1 LKKLGVEVVGVSGDA
16 VINLRHFK
24 DANNLNFPLL
34 SDVTGEI
41 SKKFAVPISKGGSIK
56 KLIGGNEKILERG
69 LTTSRWTFIVN
80 KAGNIV
86 YKNTKVK
93 VANDSEEVIYFIK
106 SLNN

>member
-1 LKKLGVEVVGVSGDA
+1 MEKLSVEVVGVSGDA

-34 SDVTGEI
+34 SDVSGEI
-41 SKKFAVPISKGGSIK
+41 AKKFGVPISKGGSIK
-56 KLIGGNEKILERG
+56 KLIGGNEMILKRG
-69 LTTSRWTFIVN
+69 LTTSRWTFIIN
-80 KAGNIV
+80 KAGKIV

-93 VANDSEEVIYFIK
+93 AANDSEEVIYFIK